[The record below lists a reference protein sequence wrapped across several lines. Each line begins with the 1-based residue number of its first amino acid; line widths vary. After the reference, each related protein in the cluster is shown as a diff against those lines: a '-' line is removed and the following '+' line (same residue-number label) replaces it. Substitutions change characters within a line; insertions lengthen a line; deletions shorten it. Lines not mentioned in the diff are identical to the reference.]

1 MPRNDQVTRQW
12 YLLRQLESSRGATLH
27 ELAAAVPAD
36 FPKHLRT
43 VRRDLEALEAARFP
57 LVRERVGGQTR
68 WKFIDGYGR
77 HLPALTLSPTELM
90 ALTFS
95 RHLLKPLEGT
105 EIQASLD
112 SALNKAAAALP
123 PQGLV
128 YVRQMQDL
136 FSIGLGPHKT
146 YKQHRDTIDRLT
158 RAITQARTVQMR
170 YYSASRNTTTR
181 REVDP
186 YRLWY
191 AGGGLYLIAYD
202 HRRREVRLFAVDRVR
217 SLTVTDHPYQMS
229 LGFDLDAY
237 VQDALVI
244 MRGRPIEVE
253 IVFSKVTAA
262 WAKDR
267 IWHPSQQTTPLKD
280 GRLRMTL
287 QVADT
292 RELVGWIL
300 SFGGGVRVVSPKT
313 LREKVKEEA
322 RKILR
327 VAPV

>member
-12 YLLRQLESSRGATLH
+12 HLLRQLESSRGATLQ
-27 ELAAAVPAD
+27 ELAEGLPD
-36 FPKHLRT
+36 DYPKHPRT
-43 VRRDLEALEAARFP
+43 VRRDLEALEAAHFP
-57 LVRERVGGQTR
+57 LLTERVNGQTR
-68 WKFIDGYGR
+68 WKLMEGFR
-77 HLPALTLSPTELM
+77 HIPALAFSPTELM

-105 EIQASLD
+105 QIQASLD

-128 YVRQMQDL
+128 YVREMQDL

-146 YKQHRDTIDRLT
+146 YRHHRDTIDRLT
-158 RAITQARTVQMR
+158 RAIAQPRTVQMR
-170 YYSASRNTTTR
+170 YYSASRNATTR

-191 AGGGLYLIAYD
+191 AGGALYLIAHD
-202 HRRREVRLFAVDRVR
+202 HRRREVLLFAVDRIR
-217 SLTVTDHPYQMS
+217 SLTVTDHPSQMP
-229 LGFDLDAY
+229 LGFDVDDY

-244 MRGRPIEVE
+244 MRGKRIAVE
-253 IVFSKVTAA
+253 LVFSKATAA

-267 IWHPSQQTTPLKD
+267 IWHPSQQTASLKD

-300 SFGGGVRVVSPKT
+300 SFGSGVRVIRPER

-322 RKILR
+322 RRILR
-327 VAPV
+327 RTSV